1 MGGGEF
7 KSLLICSLVSS
18 LFETKEEEPSNICRE
33 VNSSSCYFLIW
44 LWHVFVVAPGILSC
58 IMWYLFLVSTG
69 VIFSYT
75 MRTLSCSTWSLN
87 CSVWDL
93 VPWPGIEPGPPAL
106 GAWSLSPWTTREVL
120 RSQFFINPWTP
131 RSSWDWC
138 AEVTFTPEIPTIF
151 CLNFKEFTF
160 PIWRNQRQ
168 IKRSLGRCW

>member
-1 MGGGEF
+1 MVVQQLVVFGALMGGGEF

-75 MRTLSCSTWSLN
+75 MRTLSCST
-87 CSVWDL
+87 
-93 VPWPGIEPGPPAL
+93 
-106 GAWSLSPWTTREVL
+106 
-120 RSQFFINPWTP
+120 
-131 RSSWDWC
+131 
-138 AEVTFTPEIPTIF
+138 
-151 CLNFKEFTF
+151 
-160 PIWRNQRQ
+160 
-168 IKRSLGRCW
+168 